1 MPTPPPTP
9 ARHTFPRTLRV
20 RTRGDY
26 SAVFDPR
33 VRAAR
38 GPLILFGVRNNKN
51 VTRLGFSMSR
61 KVGNAVR
68 RNRIRR
74 LLRESFRLLQHELP
88 AGYDLVIVVRAHE
101 PLALPEYQ
109 QLLKQLCAALHST
122 WQKKKPR

>member
-1 MPTPPPTP
+1 MSPPPPTP

-20 RTRGDY
+20 RTREDY
-26 SAVFDPR
+26 SGVFDPR
-33 VRAAR
+33 VKVAR
-38 GPLILFGVRNNKN
+38 GPLILYGVPNDKN
-51 VTRLGFSMSR
+51 ATRLGFSTSR

-88 AGYDLVIVVRAHE
+88 TGYDLVIVVRAHE

-109 QLLKQLCAALHST
+109 QLLRQLCTALHGL
-122 WQKKKPR
+122 WQKKKPG